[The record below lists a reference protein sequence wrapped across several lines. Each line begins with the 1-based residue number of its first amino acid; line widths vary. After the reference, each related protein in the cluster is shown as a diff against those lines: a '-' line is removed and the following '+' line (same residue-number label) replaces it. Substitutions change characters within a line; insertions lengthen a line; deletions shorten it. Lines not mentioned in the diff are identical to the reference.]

1 MNEEMI
7 RDMIDCLQNYKHD
20 RTQLMQNYIQNRLDQ
35 NLIQYYRK
43 LQQSVEFLSRK
54 DSKKVITKLNRV
66 DKNDK

>member
-20 RTQLMQNYIQNRLDQ
+20 RIWLMQNYIQNRLDQ